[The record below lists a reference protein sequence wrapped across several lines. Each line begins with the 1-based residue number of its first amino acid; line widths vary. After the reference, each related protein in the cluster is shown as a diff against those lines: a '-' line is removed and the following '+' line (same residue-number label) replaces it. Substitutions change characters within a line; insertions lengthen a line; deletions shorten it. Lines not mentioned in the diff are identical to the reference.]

1 MLWSLLFITLIGNR
15 TTHPDRDD
23 PGWETIKL
31 DDKVAF
37 QSSFYTANGVNYTAD
52 RALDGDI
59 TRCSHTLP
67 TEPNTEP
74 ISWWT
79 VDLLGLYEISCI
91 SIYNNYQS
99 NIDLSGAWILIGN
112 SSERNAADTT
122 ECATINT
129 TTSGENKTFNCENG
143 PKWGRYVTVYKNT
156 SGFVILCEVTMKG
169 RKKELP
175 FKLIKENKTWADAL
189 YHCREEHMDLVSILD
204 KETQGWVGLEAQKA
218 DTPFVWLGLHYSCT
232 LDLWFWADDHCVG
245 FDQWAPDETR
255 TADCS
260 MSGAMNK
267 GGNHLWYKKSVYD
280 KYNFICAV

>member
-1 MLWSLLFITLIGNR
+1 MLWSLLFITLIGR
-15 TTHPDRDD
+15 STQQDPVTSSGCS

-37 QSSFYTANGVNYTAD
+37 QSSVYTDKNGVNYTAD
-52 RALDGDI
+52 RAFDGNI
-59 TRCSHTLP
+59 FRSAHTAQE
-67 TEPNTEP
+67 TN
-74 ISWWT
+74 SWWT

-91 SIYNNYQS
+91 TIYNVNQD
-99 NIDLSGAWILIGN
+99 NIDLRGARILIGN

-129 TTSGENKTFNCENG
+129 TTKGENNTFNCENE

-169 RKKELP
+169 RKKEP
-175 FKLIKENKTWADAL
+175 FKLIKENKTWEDAL

-204 KETQGWVGLEAQKA
+204 KETQGWVELEAQKA
-218 DTPFVWLGLHYSCT
+218 DTPFVWLGLQYICGFG
-232 LDLWFWADDHCVG
+232 FWIWVNDQCVF

-255 TADCS
+255 TAVCGRS
-260 MSGAMNK
+260 AAMNTEQ
-267 GGNHLWYKKSVYD
+267 LPC
-280 KYNFICAV
+280 CAPES

>member
-1 MLWSLLFITLIGNR
+1 MLWSLLFITLIGR
-15 TTHPDRDD
+15 STQQDQVTSSGCS

-37 QSSFYTANGVNYTAD
+37 QSSVYTDNGVNYTAD
-52 RALDGDI
+52 RALDGNN

-67 TEPNTEP
+67 TEP

-91 SIYNNYQS
+91 TIYNKYES
-99 NIDLSGAWILIGN
+99 NFDLRGARILIGN
-112 SSERNAADTT
+112 SSERNFTT

-129 TTSGENKTFNCENG
+129 KTSRENNTFNCENE

-156 SGFVILCEVTMKG
+156 SGFVILFEVTMKG
-169 RKKELP
+169 RNKEP
-175 FKLIKENKTWADAL
+175 FKLIKENKTWEDAL

-204 KETQGWVGLEAQKA
+204 EETQGWVGLEAQKA
-218 DTPFVWLGLHYSCT
+218 DTPFVWLGLQYICGFG
-232 LDLWFWADDHCVG
+232 FWIWVNDQCVF

-260 MSGAMNK
+260 MSAAMNTS
-267 GGNHLWYKKSVYD
+267 GNNLWYKKSVYN

>member
-1 MLWSLLFITLIGNR
+1 MLWSLLFITLIGR
-15 TTHPDRDD
+15 STQQDPVTSSGCS

-37 QSSFYTANGVNYTAD
+37 QSSVYTVNGVNYTAD
-52 RALDGDI
+52 RALDGNKA
-59 TRCSHTLP
+59 TCS
-67 TEPNTEP
+67 NTVENQP

-91 SIYNNYQS
+91 TIYNINQS
-99 NIDLSGAWILIGN
+99 NTDLRDTRILIGN

-129 TTSGENKTFNCENG
+129 TTRGENKTFNCVNG
-143 PKWGRYVTVYKNT
+143 PKWGRYVTVYKGT
-156 SGFVILCEVTMKG
+156 YGPLILCEVTMKG
-169 RKKELP
+169 IKREP

-189 YHCREEHMDLVSILD
+189 YHCNEEHMDLVSILD
-204 KETQGWVGLEAQKA
+204 NKTQVWVELEAQKA

-245 FDQWAPDETR
+245 FDQWADKTR

-260 MSGAMNK
+260 ISGAMSTS
-267 GGNHLWYKKSVYD
+267 GNHLWYKKSIYD

>member
-1 MLWSLLFITLIGNR
+1 MLWSLLFITLIGR
-15 TTHPDRDD
+15 STLQDPGCS

-37 QSSFYTANGVNYTAD
+37 QSSVYTDKNGVNYTAD
-52 RALDGDI
+52 RAFDGNI
-59 TRCSHTLP
+59 FRSAHTAQE
-67 TEPNTEP
+67 TN
-74 ISWWT
+74 SWWT

-91 SIYNNYQS
+91 TIYNVNQD
-99 NIDLSGAWILIGN
+99 NIDLRGARILIGN

-129 TTSGENKTFNCENG
+129 TTKGENNTFNCENG

-169 RKKELP
+169 RKKEP
-175 FKLIKENKTWADAL
+175 FKLIKENKTWEDAL

-218 DTPFVWLGLHYSCT
+218 DTPFVWLGLQYICGFG
-232 LDLWFWADDHCVG
+232 FWIWVNDQCVF
-245 FDQWAPDETR
+245 FDRWAPDETR
-255 TADCS
+255 TAVCGRS
-260 MSGAMNK
+260 AAMNT